1 MSGESEVGKR
11 EIENMVL
18 DQVLDALPIITG
30 RTVTNEWD
38 GVAEQVE
45 GSPDHIIG
53 VDHKPFGVELTQISG
68 ADEAWDYV
76 AEAYRLGS
84 KKSDSY
90 SRRGI
95 FRFPIALVMYSTS
108 PPLFEIKRALEE
120 AGIPARFRRFGV
132 LRSVGR

>member
-18 DQVLDALPIITG
+18 DQVLDSLPIITG
-30 RTVTNEWD
+30 RTATNEWD

-53 VDHKPFGVELTQISG
+53 VDHKPFGIELTQISG

-120 AGIPARFRRFGV
+120 A
-132 LRSVGR
+132 